1 MRVIYDLVV
10 AGFGINGIRT
20 GTGLG
25 TAGGEV
31 TASVTINGLQ
41 DTVGYGYR
49 TFIKV
54 SYIVLS
60 TGLPLYIEHIQPPSP
75 TPDVSL

>member
-1 MRVIYDLVV
+1 M
-10 AGFGINGIRT
+10 
-20 GTGLG
+20 

-31 TASVTINGLQ
+31 AVSVTTNGLQ

-49 TFIKV
+49 TFIEV

-60 TGLPLYIEHIQPPSP
+60 TELPLYVEHIQPPSP